1 MKKDGNFPVHSV
13 DILFTLSL
21 FFVFTVSAFLIV
33 LIGSDVYQS
42 TAVQLEDTYSTRTS
56 AAYVTEKIRQHD
68 SAGCISLTDLDG
80 RPALLL
86 TDNISGTVYETYIYS
101 DGNSIFELMVRE
113 GTPVTPHM
121 GQEILKADGFT
132 FTEKPGGFLELS
144 VNDVEGNPHSILFH
158 LRSTERIRQ

>member
-33 LIGSDVYQS
+33 LIGADVYQS

-101 DGNSIFELMVRE
+101 DGDYVCELLVRQ
-113 GTPVTPHM
+113 GTTLSSDM
-121 GQEILKADGFT
+121 GQQVLRVDDFSITDRGD
-132 FTEKPGGFLELS
+132 GFLELTALDDYGQS
-144 VNDVEGNPHSILFH
+144 YSFLLH
-158 LRSTERIRQ
+158 LRNSGGFS